1 MGQGPQKPDHGGNFF
16 MVPRRTVNS
25 VAWKHLSYRAIA
37 VLQVFQCAHDGFNN
51 GRIRMGIH
59 DIGKALGNQNHGAN
73 SRAVAELIEKGF
85 LECTSDADRNGS
97 LVREYRITFI
107 STGSQ
112 RAIEKATHD
121 YESWR
126 PAPGKTRKFGGAKTT
141 TQKPDSVAETTKGRK
156 LTPAETATGVTES
169 CGFEGQGRV
178 AETALHLDNQ
188 SIGSPQ
194 PLKIYAQNHPNS
206 SGAIEQ
212 SDLRQWMLAVIQQHG
227 YGGQRKLAHDASVPE
242 PVLSRFKNGGNL
254 PEHYLMSLQT
264 ACGRAL
270 PFKRWKEAA

>member
-25 VAWKHLSYRAIA
+25 VAWRHLSYRAIA

-51 GRIRMGIH
+51 GRLRMGIH

-73 SRAVAELIEKGF
+73 GRAVAELIEKGF

-112 RAIEKATHD
+112 RAVEKATHD
-121 YESWR
+121 YEGWR
-126 PAPGKTRKFGGAKTT
+126 PPTGKTRKFGGAKTT
-141 TQKPDSVAETTKGRK
+141 TQNPDCVAETTTGRK
-156 LTPAETATGVTES
+156 LTVAETTTGPTVS
-169 CGFEGQGRV
+169 CGFEAPDGV

-188 SIGSPQ
+188 SIGSAR
-194 PLKIYAQNHPNS
+194 PLKIYSQSHPNS
-206 SGAIEQ
+206 TAALEQ
-212 SDLRQWMLAVIQQHG
+212 SELRRWTLAVIAQHG
-227 YGGQRKLAHDASVPE
+227 YGGQRKLACDAGVPE

-254 PEHYLMSLQT
+254 PEHYSMSLQT